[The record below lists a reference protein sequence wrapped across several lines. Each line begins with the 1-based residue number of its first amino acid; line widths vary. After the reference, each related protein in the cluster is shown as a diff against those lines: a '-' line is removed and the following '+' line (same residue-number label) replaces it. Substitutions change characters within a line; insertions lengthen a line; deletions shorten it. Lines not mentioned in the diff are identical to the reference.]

1 MGESARQ
8 PGIVVVTRNFPPIL
22 GGMERLNWHLVD
34 ELTKHF
40 DVQLVGPAGALRH
53 VPDGVRAHGS
63 PLTPL
68 WRFLLTAGWQTLRQ
82 AGNSKPRVVLA
93 GSGLTAPLAWLAAR
107 RSGAQAISYVHGL
120 DISVPHPVYRALW
133 WPVLRRM
140 DRVIANSHATA
151 ALAKAIGIP
160 AARIGVVHPGVRLP
174 APDSDARARFRAAH
188 GLGNAPVLLSVGRLT
203 QRKGLRE
210 FVADVLPRIIAARPD
225 VHLVI
230 LGDAPVNALY
240 GGTQTPDSIREVAN
254 GTGAGARLHFLGRQ
268 SEQNL
273 TDAYAAADVHV
284 FPVRH
289 IPDDPEGFG
298 MVAVEAAA
306 HGLQTVAYATGGVTE
321 AVADGISGQLI
332 SPGDSAG
339 FAQAVLRLLA
349 APLPADGIRAYAGRF
364 EWAHFGAL
372 LAQEIESCD
381 T

>member
-1 MGESARQ
+1 
-8 PGIVVVTRNFPPIL
+8 
-22 GGMERLNWHLVD
+22 MERLNWHLVN
-34 ELTKHF
+34 ELAKRF
-40 DVQLVGPAGALRH
+40 DVRMVGPNGTIQHAPEGIQ
-53 VPDGVRAHGS
+53 AHES

-107 RSGAQAISYVHGL
+107 ISGAQAMTYVHGL

-151 ALAKAIGIP
+151 ALAKVIGIR
-160 AARIGVVHPGVRLP
+160 ATRIGIVHPGVQLP
-174 APDSDARARFRAAH
+174 APDPNARARFRAAH
-188 GLGNAPVLLSVGRLT
+188 GLDGAPVLLSVGRLT

-210 FVADVLPRIIAARPD
+210 FVAEVLPRIIAVRPD

-240 GGTQTPDSIREVAN
+240 GGAQTPDSIREAAN
-254 GTGAGARLHFLGRQ
+254 AAGVGAKLHFLGRQ

-273 TDAYAAADVHV
+273 ADAYVAADVHV

-298 MVAVEAAA
+298 MVAIEAAA

-321 AVADGISGQLI
+321 ATADGVSGLLI

-339 FAQAVLRLLA
+339 FAQAVLKLLA
-349 APLPADGIRAYAGRF
+349 APLPADGIRAFAGRF
-364 EWAHFGAL
+364 EWAHFGTL
-372 LAQEIESCD
+372 LAQEIESCEA
-381 T
+381 

>member
-1 MGESARQ
+1 
-8 PGIVVVTRNFPPIL
+8 
-22 GGMERLNWHLVD
+22 MERLNWHMVD
-34 ELTKHF
+34 ELAKRF

-53 VPDGVRAHGS
+53 APEGVRAHGS

-68 WRFLLTAGWQTLRQ
+68 WRFLLTAGWHTLRQ
-82 AGNSKPRVVLA
+82 AGNSKPHVVLA

-107 RSGAQAISYVHGL
+107 LSGAQAMSYVHGL
-120 DISVPHPVYRALW
+120 DISVPHRVYRALW

-140 DRVIANSHATA
+140 DRVIVNSHATA
-151 ALAKAIGIP
+151 ALAKAIGIS
-160 AARIGVVHPGVRLP
+160 AARIGIVHPGVQLP
-174 APDSDARARFRAAH
+174 DPDPDARARFRAAH
-188 GLGNAPVLLSVGRLT
+188 GLGDAPVLLSVGRLT
-203 QRKGLRE
+203 RRKGLRE
-210 FVADVLPRIIAARPD
+210 FVADVLPHIVAARPD

-240 GGTQTPDSIREVAN
+240 GSAQTPDSIREAAKA
-254 GTGAGARLHFLGRQ
+254 TGADAKLHFLGWHTGR
-268 SEQNL
+268 NL

-321 AVADGISGQLI
+321 AVADGVSGQLI
-332 SPGDSAG
+332 SPGDSTG

-349 APLPADGIRAYAGRF
+349 APLPADGIRAFAGQF
-364 EWAHFGAL
+364 EWTHFGNL
-372 LAQEIESCD
+372 LAQEIASCE